1 MDAIA
6 FLARA
11 RKLCSKLRNAARLR
25 ACPASPTITTKK
37 VRLVFSRFRVCR
49 CARSVPVWR
58 FVVVVGIVVVVV
70 VLVALCRCSA
80 AGGGEVDFMLQVTRD
95 GREDQEMQ
103 RRG

>member
-1 MDAIA
+1 MLEAA
-6 FLARA
+6 ECCAVACLSSLANNNN
-11 RKLCSKLRNAARLR
+11 KEGLSCIQSFSCVSVCS
-25 ACPASPTITTKK
+25 I
-37 VRLVFSRFRVCR
+37 
-49 CARSVPVWR
+49 CAGVEVVV
-58 FVVVVGIVVVVV
+58 VVVVGIVVVVV